1 MADVKWIKITTD
13 IFDDEKILLIEGLP
27 SSDEI
32 IVIWFKL
39 LILAGKQNNNGVFL
53 MNERI
58 PYTDEM
64 LATIFR
70 RDINI
75 VRLALKTFEQFGMLE
90 LVDNVITI
98 PNWNKHQQLD
108 SYEKKKQQDRVRQ
121 QERRAQQKTLAL
133 NSQTVNKNSEDEK
146 KSRDNRVTVA
156 GQSRDN
162 RVTVAGQSRDSREN
176 VAENRGLDKEV
187 DIDKE
192 LKEKVK
198 KEKPTKSALDDL
210 LKNWTENAGLIKAFK
225 DFAEMRKSIK
235 KPLTD
240 SGACLV
246 MKKLDSWYCT
256 QEVDVNDANKIK
268 TLENSTLN
276 SWQGIFELK
285 PEQREKTQEE
295 IFKGAMI

>member
-146 KSRDNRVTVA
+146 KSRD
-156 GQSRDN
+156 S

-176 VAENRGLDKEV
+176 VAENRGLDKEEDI

-192 LKEKVK
+192 KNIK
-198 KEKPTKSALDDL
+198 KEKPNKSALDDL
-210 LKNWTENAGLIKAFK
+210 IFKYTSNPDLNKAIE
-225 DFAEMRKSIK
+225 DFVDMRKRIK
-235 KPLTD
+235 KPLTER
-240 SGACLV
+240 ALNILFV
-246 MKKLDSWYCT
+246 KLDTLSGG
-256 QEVDVNDANKIK
+256 NDSNKIK
-268 TLENSTLN
+268 ILENSILN
-276 SWQGIFELK
+276 CWQGIFELK
-285 PEQREKTQEE
+285 PEQKEKTQEE
-295 IFKGAMI
+295 ILREMMRR

>member
-108 SYEKKKQQDRVRQ
+108 SYEKKKQQDRERQ
-121 QERRAQQKTLAL
+121 KARRAEQKALAL
-133 NSQTVNKNSEDEK
+133 GTKDVNKNSEGEK
-146 KSRDNRVTVA
+146 KSRD
-156 GQSRDN
+156 S

-268 TLENSTLN
+268 TLESSTLN
-276 SWQGIFELK
+276 SWQGVFELK

>member
-108 SYEKKKQQDRVRQ
+108 SYEKKKQQDRERQ
-121 QERRAQQKTLAL
+121 KARRAEQKVLAL
-133 NSQTVNKNSEDEK
+133 GTKDVNKNSEGEK
-146 KSRDNRVTVA
+146 KSRD
-156 GQSRDN
+156 SRW
-162 RVTVAGQSRDSREN
+162 TVAGQSRDSREN
-176 VAENRGLDKEV
+176 VAENRGLDKEE
-187 DIDKE
+187 DIDKD
-192 LKEKVK
+192 KEKNIK
-198 KEKPTKSALDDL
+198 KEKPNKSALDDL
-210 LKNWTENAGLIKAFK
+210 IFKYTSNPDLNKAIK
-225 DFAEMRKSIK
+225 DFVDMRKRIK
-235 KPLTD
+235 KPLTER
-240 SGACLV
+240 ALNILFV
-246 MKKLDSWYCT
+246 KLDTLSGG
-256 QEVDVNDANKIK
+256 NDSNKIK
-268 TLENSTLN
+268 ILENSILN
-276 SWQGIFELK
+276 CWQGIFELK
-285 PEQREKTQEE
+285 PEQKEKTQEE
-295 IFKGAMI
+295 ILREMMRR

>member
-53 MNERI
+53 MNERM
-58 PYTDEM
+58 PFTDEM

-75 VRLALKTFEQFGMLE
+75 VRLALGTFEQFEMIE

-98 PNWNKHQQLD
+98 QNWNKHQQLD

-133 NSQTVNKNSEDEK
+133 NSQTVNKNSEGEK
-146 KSRDNRVTVA
+146 KSLD
-156 GQSRDN
+156 SRW
-162 RVTVAGQSRDSREN
+162 TVAGQSRDSREN

-240 SGACLV
+240 SAACLV

-268 TLENSTLN
+268 TLESSTLN
-276 SWQGIFELK
+276 SWQGVFELK

>member
-108 SYEKKKQQDRVRQ
+108 SYEKKKQQDRERQ
-121 QERRAQQKTLAL
+121 KARRAEQKVLAL
-133 NSQTVNKNSEDEK
+133 GTKDVNKNSEGEK
-146 KSRDNRVTVA
+146 KSRD
-156 GQSRDN
+156 SRW
-162 RVTVAGQSRDSREN
+162 TIAGQSRDSREN
-176 VAENRGLDKEV
+176 VAENRGLDKEEDI

-192 LKEKVK
+192 KNIK
-198 KEKPTKSALDDL
+198 KEKPNKSALDDL
-210 LKNWTENAGLIKAFK
+210 IFKYTSNPDLNKAIK
-225 DFAEMRKSIK
+225 DFVDMRKRIK
-235 KPLTD
+235 KPLTER
-240 SGACLV
+240 ALNILFV
-246 MKKLDSWYCT
+246 KLDTLSGG
-256 QEVDVNDANKIK
+256 NDSNKIK
-268 TLENSTLN
+268 ILENSILN
-276 SWQGIFELK
+276 CWQGIFELK
-285 PEQREKTQEE
+285 PEQKEKTQEE
-295 IFKGAMI
+295 ILREMMRR

>member
-75 VRLALKTFEQFGMLE
+75 VRLALKTFEQLGMLE

-108 SYEKKKQQDRVRQ
+108 SYEKKKQQDRERQ
-121 QERRAQQKTLAL
+121 KARRAEQKVLAL
-133 NSQTVNKNSEDEK
+133 GTKDVNKNSEGEK
-146 KSRDNRVTVA
+146 KSRD
-156 GQSRDN
+156 SRW
-162 RVTVAGQSRDSREN
+162 TVAGQSRDSREN
-176 VAENRGLDKEV
+176 VAENRGLDKEEDI

-192 LKEKVK
+192 KNIK
-198 KEKPTKSALDDL
+198 KEKPNKSALDDL
-210 LKNWTENAGLIKAFK
+210 IFKYTSNPDLNKAIK
-225 DFAEMRKSIK
+225 DFVDMRKRIK
-235 KPLTD
+235 KPLTER
-240 SGACLV
+240 ALNILFV
-246 MKKLDSWYCT
+246 KLDTLSGG
-256 QEVDVNDANKIK
+256 NDSNKIK
-268 TLENSTLN
+268 ILENSILN
-276 SWQGIFELK
+276 CWQGIFELK
-285 PEQREKTQEE
+285 PEQKEKTQEE
-295 IFKGAMI
+295 ILREMMRR

>member
-75 VRLALKTFEQFGMLE
+75 VRLALKTFERFGMLE

-108 SYEKKKQQDRVRQ
+108 SYEKKKQQDRERQ
-121 QERRAQQKTLAL
+121 KARRAEQKALAL
-133 NSQTVNKNSEDEK
+133 GTKDVNKNSEGEK
-146 KSRDNRVTVA
+146 KSL
-156 GQSRDN
+156 DN

-176 VAENRGLDKEV
+176 VAENRGLDKEEDI

-192 LKEKVK
+192 KNIK
-198 KEKPTKSALDDL
+198 KEKPNKTALDDL
-210 LKNWTENAGLIKAFK
+210 IFKYTSNPDLNKAIK
-225 DFAEMRKSIK
+225 DFVDMRKRIK
-235 KPLTD
+235 KPLTER
-240 SGACLV
+240 ALNILFV
-246 MKKLDSWYCT
+246 KLDTLSGG
-256 QEVDVNDANKIK
+256 NDSNKIK
-268 TLENSTLN
+268 ILENSILN
-276 SWQGIFELK
+276 CWQGIFELK
-285 PEQREKTQEE
+285 PEQKEKTQEE
-295 IFKGAMI
+295 ILREMMRR

>member
-108 SYEKKKQQDRVRQ
+108 SYEKKKQQDRERQ
-121 QERRAQQKTLAL
+121 KARRAEQKVLAL
-133 NSQTVNKNSEDEK
+133 GTKDVNKNSEGEK
-146 KSRDNRVTVA
+146 KSRDSRVTI
-156 GQSRDN
+156 
-162 RVTVAGQSRDSREN
+162 AGQSRDSREN
-176 VAENRGLDKEV
+176 VAENRGLDKEEDI

-192 LKEKVK
+192 KNIK
-198 KEKPTKSALDDL
+198 KEKPNKSALDDL
-210 LKNWTENAGLIKAFK
+210 IFKYTSNPDLNKAIE
-225 DFAEMRKSIK
+225 DFVDMRKRIK
-235 KPLTD
+235 KPLTER
-240 SGACLV
+240 ALNILFV
-246 MKKLDSWYCT
+246 KLDTLSGG
-256 QEVDVNDANKIK
+256 NDSNKIK
-268 TLENSTLN
+268 ILENSILN
-276 SWQGIFELK
+276 CWQGIFELK
-285 PEQREKTQEE
+285 PEQKEKTQEE
-295 IFKGAMI
+295 ILREMMRR

>member
-1 MADVKWIKITTD
+1 MADVKWIKITTN

-98 PNWNKHQQLD
+98 PNWNKYQQLD
-108 SYEKKKQQDRVRQ
+108 SYEKKKQQDRERQ
-121 QERRAQQKTLAL
+121 KARRMEQKVLAL
-133 NSQTVNKNSEDEK
+133 KSQDVNKNSEGEK
-146 KSRDNRVTVA
+146 KSRD
-156 GQSRDN
+156 S

-176 VAENRGLDKEV
+176 VAENRGLDKEE
-187 DIDKE
+187 DIDKD
-192 LKEKVK
+192 KEKNIK
-198 KEKPTKSALDDL
+198 KEKPNKSALDDL
-210 LKNWTENAGLIKAFK
+210 IFKYTSNPDLNKAIK
-225 DFAEMRKSIK
+225 DFVDMRKRIK
-235 KPLTD
+235 KPLTER
-240 SGACLV
+240 ALNILFV
-246 MKKLDSWYCT
+246 KLDTLSGG
-256 QEVDVNDANKIK
+256 NDSNKIK
-268 TLENSTLN
+268 ILENSILN
-276 SWQGIFELK
+276 CWQGIFELK
-285 PEQREKTQEE
+285 PEQKEKTQEE
-295 IFKGAMI
+295 ILREMMRR

>member
-1 MADVKWIKITTD
+1 MANVKWIKIATD

-146 KSRDNRVTVA
+146 KSRDSRVTI
-156 GQSRDN
+156 
-162 RVTVAGQSRDSREN
+162 AGQSRDSREN

-268 TLENSTLN
+268 TLESSTLN
-276 SWQGIFELK
+276 SWQGVFELK

>member
-108 SYEKKKQQDRVRQ
+108 SYEKKKQQDRERQ
-121 QERRAQQKTLAL
+121 KARRAEQKVLAL
-133 NSQTVNKNSEDEK
+133 GTKDMNKNSEGEK
-146 KSRDNRVTVA
+146 KSRD
-156 GQSRDN
+156 S

-240 SGACLV
+240 SAACLV

-268 TLENSTLN
+268 TLESSTLN
-276 SWQGIFELK
+276 SWQGVFELK

>member
-108 SYEKKKQQDRVRQ
+108 SYEKKKQQDRERQ
-121 QERRAQQKTLAL
+121 KARRAEQKALAL
-133 NSQTVNKNSEDEK
+133 GTKDVNKNSEGEK
-146 KSRDNRVTVA
+146 KSL
-156 GQSRDN
+156 DN
-162 RVTVAGQSRDSREN
+162 RVTVAGQSRDSCEN
-176 VAENRGLDKEV
+176 VAENRGLDKEEDI

-192 LKEKVK
+192 KNIK
-198 KEKPTKSALDDL
+198 KEKPNKSALDDL
-210 LKNWTENAGLIKAFK
+210 IFKYTSNPDLNKAIK
-225 DFAEMRKSIK
+225 DFVDMRKRIK
-235 KPLTD
+235 KPLTER
-240 SGACLV
+240 ALNILFV
-246 MKKLDSWYCT
+246 KLDTLSGG
-256 QEVDVNDANKIK
+256 NDSNKIK
-268 TLENSTLN
+268 ILENSILN
-276 SWQGIFELK
+276 CWQGIFELK
-285 PEQREKTQEE
+285 PEQKEKTQEE
-295 IFKGAMI
+295 ILREMMRR

>member
-108 SYEKKKQQDRVRQ
+108 SYEKKKQQDRERQ
-121 QERRAQQKTLAL
+121 KARRAEQKALAL
-133 NSQTVNKNSEDEK
+133 GTKDVNKNSEGEK
-146 KSRDNRVTVA
+146 K
-156 GQSRDN
+156 SRDN

-176 VAENRGLDKEV
+176 VAENRGLDKEEDI

-192 LKEKVK
+192 KNIK
-198 KEKPTKSALDDL
+198 KEKPNKSALDDL
-210 LKNWTENAGLIKAFK
+210 IFKYTSNPDLNKAIK
-225 DFAEMRKSIK
+225 DFVDMRKRIK
-235 KPLTD
+235 KPLTER
-240 SGACLV
+240 ALNILFV
-246 MKKLDSWYCT
+246 KLDTLSGG
-256 QEVDVNDANKIK
+256 NDSNKIK
-268 TLENSTLN
+268 ILENSILN
-276 SWQGIFELK
+276 CWQGIFELK
-285 PEQREKTQEE
+285 PEQKEKTQEE
-295 IFKGAMI
+295 ILREMMRR

>member
-98 PNWNKHQQLD
+98 PNWNKHQQLG
-108 SYEKKKQQDRVRQ
+108 SYEKKKQQDRERQ
-121 QERRAQQKTLAL
+121 KARRAEQKALAL
-133 NSQTVNKNSEDEK
+133 GTKDVNKNSEGEK
-146 KSRDNRVTVA
+146 S
-156 GQSRDN
+156 

-268 TLENSTLN
+268 TLESSTLN
-276 SWQGIFELK
+276 SWQGVFELK

>member
-75 VRLALKTFEQFGMLE
+75 VRLALKTFEQFEMIE

-133 NSQTVNKNSEDEK
+133 NSQTVNKNSEGEK
-146 KSRDNRVTVA
+146 KSLD
-156 GQSRDN
+156 SRW
-162 RVTVAGQSRDSREN
+162 TVAGQSRDSREN
-176 VAENRGLDKEV
+176 VAENRGLDKEEDI

-192 LKEKVK
+192 KNIK
-198 KEKPTKSALDDL
+198 KEKPNKSALDDL
-210 LKNWTENAGLIKAFK
+210 IFKYTSNPDLNKAIK
-225 DFAEMRKSIK
+225 DFVDMRKRIK
-235 KPLTD
+235 KPLTER
-240 SGACLV
+240 ALNILFV
-246 MKKLDSWYCT
+246 KLDTLSGG
-256 QEVDVNDANKIK
+256 NDSNKIK
-268 TLENSTLN
+268 ILENSILN
-276 SWQGIFELK
+276 CWQGIFELK
-285 PEQREKTQEE
+285 PEQKEKTQEE
-295 IFKGAMI
+295 ILREMMRR

>member
-146 KSRDNRVTVA
+146 KSRD
-156 GQSRDN
+156 S

-176 VAENRGLDKEV
+176 VAENRGLDKEEDI

-192 LKEKVK
+192 KNIK
-198 KEKPTKSALDDL
+198 KEKPDKSALDDL
-210 LKNWTENAGLIKAFK
+210 IFKYTSNPDLNKAIK
-225 DFAEMRKSIK
+225 DFVDMRKRIK
-235 KPLTD
+235 KPLTER
-240 SGACLV
+240 ALNILFV
-246 MKKLDSWYCT
+246 KLDTSSGG
-256 QEVDVNDANKIK
+256 NDSNKIK
-268 TLENSTLN
+268 ILENSILN
-276 SWQGIFELK
+276 CWQGIFELK
-285 PEQREKTQEE
+285 PEQKEKTQEE
-295 IFKGAMI
+295 ILREMMRR

>member
-39 LILAGKQNNNGVFL
+39 MILAGKQNNNGVFL

-90 LVDNVITI
+90 LVDNVIII

-108 SYEKKKQQDRVRQ
+108 SYEKKKQQDRERQ
-121 QERRAQQKTLAL
+121 KARRAEQKALAL
-133 NSQTVNKNSEDEK
+133 GTKDVNKNSEGEK
-146 KSRDNRVTVA
+146 KSRD
-156 GQSRDN
+156 S

-176 VAENRGLDKEV
+176 VAENRDLDKEEDI

-192 LKEKVK
+192 KNIK
-198 KEKPTKSALDDL
+198 KEKPNKSALDDL
-210 LKNWTENAGLIKAFK
+210 IFKYTSNPDLNKAIE
-225 DFAEMRKSIK
+225 DFVDMRKRIK
-235 KPLTD
+235 KPLTER
-240 SGACLV
+240 ALNILFV
-246 MKKLDSWYCT
+246 KLDTLSGG
-256 QEVDVNDANKIK
+256 NDSNKIK
-268 TLENSTLN
+268 ILENSILN
-276 SWQGIFELK
+276 CWQGIFELK
-285 PEQREKTQEE
+285 PEQKEKTQEE
-295 IFKGAMI
+295 ILREMMRR

>member
-108 SYEKKKQQDRVRQ
+108 SYEKKKQQDRERQ
-121 QERRAQQKTLAL
+121 KARRAEQKVLAL
-133 NSQTVNKNSEDEK
+133 GTKDVNKNSEGEK
-146 KSRDNRVTVA
+146 KSRDSRVTI
-156 GQSRDN
+156 
-162 RVTVAGQSRDSREN
+162 AGQSRDSREN
-176 VAENRGLDKEV
+176 VAENRGLDKEEDI

-192 LKEKVK
+192 KNIK
-198 KEKPTKSALDDL
+198 KEKPNKSALDDL
-210 LKNWTENAGLIKAFK
+210 IFKYTSNPDLNKAIK
-225 DFAEMRKSIK
+225 DFVDMRKRIK
-235 KPLTD
+235 KPLTER
-240 SGACLV
+240 ALNILFV
-246 MKKLDSWYCT
+246 KLDTLSGG
-256 QEVDVNDANKIK
+256 NDSNKIK
-268 TLENSTLN
+268 ILENSILN
-276 SWQGIFELK
+276 CWQGIFELK
-285 PEQREKTQEE
+285 PEQKEKTQEE
-295 IFKGAMI
+295 ILREMMRR

>member
-108 SYEKKKQQDRVRQ
+108 SYEKKKQQDRERQ
-121 QERRAQQKTLAL
+121 KARRAEQKVLAL
-133 NSQTVNKNSEDEK
+133 GAKDVNKNSEGEK
-146 KSRDNRVTVA
+146 KSRD
-156 GQSRDN
+156 SRW
-162 RVTVAGQSRDSREN
+162 TIAGQSRDSREN
-176 VAENRGLDKEV
+176 VAENRGLDKEEDI

-192 LKEKVK
+192 KNIK
-198 KEKPTKSALDDL
+198 KEKPNKSALDDL
-210 LKNWTENAGLIKAFK
+210 IFKYTSNPDLNKAIK
-225 DFAEMRKSIK
+225 DFVDMRKRIK
-235 KPLTD
+235 KPLTER
-240 SGACLV
+240 ALNILFV
-246 MKKLDSWYCT
+246 KLDTLSGG
-256 QEVDVNDANKIK
+256 NDSNKIK
-268 TLENSTLN
+268 ILENSILN
-276 SWQGIFELK
+276 CWQGIFELK
-285 PEQREKTQEE
+285 PEQKEKTQEE
-295 IFKGAMI
+295 ILREMMRR

>member
-53 MNERI
+53 MNERM
-58 PYTDEM
+58 PFTDEM

-75 VRLALKTFEQFGMLE
+75 VRLALGTFEQFEMIE

-133 NSQTVNKNSEDEK
+133 NSQTVNKNSEGEK
-146 KSRDNRVTVA
+146 KSLD
-156 GQSRDN
+156 SRW
-162 RVTVAGQSRDSREN
+162 TVAGQSRDSREN
-176 VAENRGLDKEV
+176 VAENRGLDKEEDI

-192 LKEKVK
+192 KNIK
-198 KEKPTKSALDDL
+198 KEKPNKSALDDL
-210 LKNWTENAGLIKAFK
+210 IFKYTSNPDLNKAIK
-225 DFAEMRKSIK
+225 DFVDMRKRIK
-235 KPLTD
+235 KPLTER
-240 SGACLV
+240 ALNILFV
-246 MKKLDSWYCT
+246 KLDTLSGG
-256 QEVDVNDANKIK
+256 NDSNKIK
-268 TLENSTLN
+268 ILENSILN
-276 SWQGIFELK
+276 CWQGIFELK
-285 PEQREKTQEE
+285 PEQKEKTQEE
-295 IFKGAMI
+295 ILREMMRR

>member
-108 SYEKKKQQDRVRQ
+108 SYEKKKQQDRERQ
-121 QERRAQQKTLAL
+121 KARRAEQKVLAL
-133 NSQTVNKNSEDEK
+133 GTKNVNKNSEGEK
-146 KSRDNRVTVA
+146 KSRDSRVTI
-156 GQSRDN
+156 
-162 RVTVAGQSRDSREN
+162 AGQSRDSREN
-176 VAENRGLDKEV
+176 VAENRGLDKEEDI

-192 LKEKVK
+192 KNIK
-198 KEKPTKSALDDL
+198 KEKPNKSALDDL
-210 LKNWTENAGLIKAFK
+210 IFKYTSNPDLNKAIK
-225 DFAEMRKSIK
+225 DFVDMRKRIK
-235 KPLTD
+235 KPLTER
-240 SGACLV
+240 ALNILFV
-246 MKKLDSWYCT
+246 KLDTLSGG
-256 QEVDVNDANKIK
+256 NDSNKIK
-268 TLENSTLN
+268 ILENSILN
-276 SWQGIFELK
+276 CWQGIFELK
-285 PEQREKTQEE
+285 PEQKEKTQEE
-295 IFKGAMI
+295 ILREMMRR

>member
-75 VRLALKTFEQFGMLE
+75 VRLALKTFERFGMLE

-108 SYEKKKQQDRVRQ
+108 SYEKKKQQDRERQ
-121 QERRAQQKTLAL
+121 KARRAEQKVLAL
-133 NSQTVNKNSEDEK
+133 GTKDVNKNSEGEK
-146 KSRDNRVTVA
+146 KSRD
-156 GQSRDN
+156 SRW
-162 RVTVAGQSRDSREN
+162 TVAGQSRDSREN
-176 VAENRGLDKEV
+176 VAENRGLDKEEDI

-192 LKEKVK
+192 KNIK
-198 KEKPTKSALDDL
+198 KEKPNKSALDDL
-210 LKNWTENAGLIKAFK
+210 IFKYTSNPDLNKAIK
-225 DFAEMRKSIK
+225 DFVDMRKRIK
-235 KPLTD
+235 KPLTER
-240 SGACLV
+240 ALNILFV
-246 MKKLDSWYCT
+246 KLDTLS
-256 QEVDVNDANKIK
+256 DSNKIK
-268 TLENSTLN
+268 ILENSILN
-276 SWQGIFELK
+276 CWQGIFELK
-285 PEQREKTQEE
+285 PEQKEKTQEE
-295 IFKGAMI
+295 ILREMMRR

>member
-53 MNERI
+53 INERI

-90 LVDNVITI
+90 LVNNVITI

-108 SYEKKKQQDRVRQ
+108 SYEKKKQQDRERQ
-121 QERRAQQKTLAL
+121 KARRAEQKVLAL
-133 NSQTVNKNSEDEK
+133 GTKDVNKNSEGEK
-146 KSRDNRVTVA
+146 KSRD
-156 GQSRDN
+156 SRW
-162 RVTVAGQSRDSREN
+162 TIAGQSRDSREN
-176 VAENRGLDKEV
+176 VAENRGLDKEEDI

-192 LKEKVK
+192 KNIK
-198 KEKPTKSALDDL
+198 KEKPNKSALDDL
-210 LKNWTENAGLIKAFK
+210 IFKYTSNPDLNKAIK
-225 DFAEMRKSIK
+225 DFVDMRKRIK
-235 KPLTD
+235 KPLTER
-240 SGACLV
+240 ALNILFV
-246 MKKLDSWYCT
+246 KLDTLSGG
-256 QEVDVNDANKIK
+256 NDSNKIK
-268 TLENSTLN
+268 ILENSILN
-276 SWQGIFELK
+276 CWQGIFELK
-285 PEQREKTQEE
+285 PEQKEKTQEE
-295 IFKGAMI
+295 ILREMMRR

>member
-53 MNERI
+53 MSERI

-108 SYEKKKQQDRVRQ
+108 SYEKKKQQDRERQ
-121 QERRAQQKTLAL
+121 KARRAEQKVLAL
-133 NSQTVNKNSEDEK
+133 GTKDVNKNSEGEK
-146 KSRDNRVTVA
+146 KSRD
-156 GQSRDN
+156 SRW
-162 RVTVAGQSRDSREN
+162 TIAGQSRDSREN
-176 VAENRGLDKEV
+176 VAENRGLDKEEDI

-192 LKEKVK
+192 KNIK
-198 KEKPTKSALDDL
+198 KEKPNKSALDDL
-210 LKNWTENAGLIKAFK
+210 IFKYTSNPDLNKAIK
-225 DFAEMRKSIK
+225 DFVDMRKRIK
-235 KPLTD
+235 KPLTER
-240 SGACLV
+240 ALNILFV
-246 MKKLDSWYCT
+246 KLDTLSGG
-256 QEVDVNDANKIK
+256 NDSNKIK
-268 TLENSTLN
+268 ILENSILN
-276 SWQGIFELK
+276 CWQGIFELK
-285 PEQREKTQEE
+285 PEQKEKTQEE
-295 IFKGAMI
+295 ILREMMRR

>member
-75 VRLALKTFEQFGMLE
+75 VRLALETFEQFGMLE

-108 SYEKKKQQDRVRQ
+108 SYEKKKQQDRERQ
-121 QERRAQQKTLAL
+121 KARRAEQKVLAL
-133 NSQTVNKNSEDEK
+133 GTKDVNKNSEGEK
-146 KSRDNRVTVA
+146 KSRD
-156 GQSRDN
+156 SRW
-162 RVTVAGQSRDSREN
+162 TVAGQSRDSREN
-176 VAENRGLDKEV
+176 VAENRGLDKEEDI

-192 LKEKVK
+192 KNIK
-198 KEKPTKSALDDL
+198 KEKPNKSALDDL
-210 LKNWTENAGLIKAFK
+210 IFKYTSNPDLNKAIK
-225 DFAEMRKSIK
+225 DFVDMRKRIK
-235 KPLTD
+235 KPLTER
-240 SGACLV
+240 ALNILFV
-246 MKKLDSWYCT
+246 KLDTLSGG
-256 QEVDVNDANKIK
+256 NDSNKIK
-268 TLENSTLN
+268 ILENSILN
-276 SWQGIFELK
+276 CWQGIFELK
-285 PEQREKTQEE
+285 PEQKEKTQEE
-295 IFKGAMI
+295 ILREMMRR

>member
-1 MADVKWIKITTD
+1 MTDVKWIKITTD

-75 VRLALKTFEQFGMLE
+75 VRLALGTFEQFEMIE

-146 KSRDNRVTVA
+146 KSRDSRVTVA
-156 GQSRDN
+156 R
-162 RVTVAGQSRDSREN
+162 QSRDSREN

-240 SGACLV
+240 SAACLV

-268 TLENSTLN
+268 TLESSTLN
-276 SWQGIFELK
+276 SWQGVFELK

>member
-1 MADVKWIKITTD
+1 M
-13 IFDDEKILLIEGLP
+13 
-27 SSDEI
+27 
-32 IVIWFKL
+32 
-39 LILAGKQNNNGVFL
+39 
-53 MNERI
+53 
-58 PYTDEM
+58 
-64 LATIFR
+64 TI
-70 RDINI
+70 
-75 VRLALKTFEQFGMLE
+75 
-90 LVDNVITI
+90 
-98 PNWNKHQQLD
+98 
-108 SYEKKKQQDRVRQ
+108 
-121 QERRAQQKTLAL
+121 
-133 NSQTVNKNSEDEK
+133 
-146 KSRDNRVTVA
+146 
-156 GQSRDN
+156 
-162 RVTVAGQSRDSREN
+162 AGQSRDSREN

-268 TLENSTLN
+268 TLESSTLN
-276 SWQGIFELK
+276 SWQGVFELK

>member
-1 MADVKWIKITTD
+1 MADVKWIKITTN

-108 SYEKKKQQDRVRQ
+108 SYEKKKQQDRERQ
-121 QERRAQQKTLAL
+121 KARRMEQKVLAL
-133 NSQTVNKNSEDEK
+133 KSQDVNKNSEGEK
-146 KSRDNRVTVA
+146 KSRD
-156 GQSRDN
+156 S

-176 VAENRGLDKEV
+176 VAENRGLDKEEDI

-192 LKEKVK
+192 KNIK
-198 KEKPTKSALDDL
+198 KEKPNKSALDDL
-210 LKNWTENAGLIKAFK
+210 IFKYTSNPDLNKAIK
-225 DFAEMRKSIK
+225 DFVDMRKRIK
-235 KPLTD
+235 KPLTERALD
-240 SGACLV
+240 ILFV
-246 MKKLDSWYCT
+246 KLDTLSGG
-256 QEVDVNDANKIK
+256 NDSNKIK
-268 TLENSTLN
+268 ILENSILN
-276 SWQGIFELK
+276 CWQGIFELK
-285 PEQREKTQEE
+285 PEQKEKTQEE
-295 IFKGAMI
+295 ILREMMRR

>member
-1 MADVKWIKITTD
+1 LADVKWIKITTD

-108 SYEKKKQQDRVRQ
+108 SYEKKKQQDRERQ
-121 QERRAQQKTLAL
+121 KARRAEQKVLAL
-133 NSQTVNKNSEDEK
+133 GTKDVNKNSEGEK
-146 KSRDNRVTVA
+146 KSRDSRVTI
-156 GQSRDN
+156 
-162 RVTVAGQSRDSREN
+162 AGQSRDSREN
-176 VAENRGLDKEV
+176 VAENRGLDKEEDI

-192 LKEKVK
+192 KNIK
-198 KEKPTKSALDDL
+198 KEKPNKSALDDL
-210 LKNWTENAGLIKAFK
+210 IFKYTSNPDLNKAIE
-225 DFAEMRKSIK
+225 DFVDMRKRIK
-235 KPLTD
+235 KPLTER
-240 SGACLV
+240 ALNILFV
-246 MKKLDSWYCT
+246 KLDTLSGG
-256 QEVDVNDANKIK
+256 NDSNKIK
-268 TLENSTLN
+268 ILENSILN
-276 SWQGIFELK
+276 CWQGIFELK
-285 PEQREKTQEE
+285 PEQKEKTQEE
-295 IFKGAMI
+295 ILREMMRR

>member
-1 MADVKWIKITTD
+1 LADVKWIKITTD

-75 VRLALKTFEQFGMLE
+75 VRLALETFEQFGMLE

-108 SYEKKKQQDRVRQ
+108 SYEKKKQQDRERQ
-121 QERRAQQKTLAL
+121 KARRAEQKVLAL
-133 NSQTVNKNSEDEK
+133 GTKDVNKNSEGEK
-146 KSRDNRVTVA
+146 KSRD
-156 GQSRDN
+156 SRW
-162 RVTVAGQSRDSREN
+162 TVAGQSRDSREN
-176 VAENRGLDKEV
+176 VAENRGLDKEEDI

-192 LKEKVK
+192 KNIK
-198 KEKPTKSALDDL
+198 KEKPNKSALDDL
-210 LKNWTENAGLIKAFK
+210 IFKYTSNPDLNKAIK
-225 DFAEMRKSIK
+225 DFVDMRKRIK
-235 KPLTD
+235 KPLTER
-240 SGACLV
+240 ALNILFV
-246 MKKLDSWYCT
+246 KLDTLSGG
-256 QEVDVNDANKIK
+256 NDSNKIK
-268 TLENSTLN
+268 ILENSILN
-276 SWQGIFELK
+276 CWQGIFELK
-285 PEQREKTQEE
+285 PEQKEKTQEE
-295 IFKGAMI
+295 ILREMMRR

>member
-53 MNERI
+53 MNERM

-75 VRLALKTFEQFGMLE
+75 VRLALGTFEQFEMIE

-133 NSQTVNKNSEDEK
+133 NPQTVNKNSEDEK
-146 KSRDNRVTVA
+146 KSRD
-156 GQSRDN
+156 S

-268 TLENSTLN
+268 TLESSTLN
-276 SWQGIFELK
+276 SWQGVFELK

>member
-108 SYEKKKQQDRVRQ
+108 SYEKKKQQDRERQ
-121 QERRAQQKTLAL
+121 KARRAEQKAIAL
-133 NSQTVNKNSEDEK
+133 GTKDVNKNSEGEK
-146 KSRDNRVTVA
+146 KSRD
-156 GQSRDN
+156 S

-225 DFAEMRKSIK
+225 DFVEMRKSIK

-268 TLENSTLN
+268 TLESSTLN
-276 SWQGIFELK
+276 SWQGVFELK

>member
-108 SYEKKKQQDRVRQ
+108 SYEKKKQQDRERQ
-121 QERRAQQKTLAL
+121 KARRAEQKALAL
-133 NSQTVNKNSEDEK
+133 GTKDVNKNSEGEK
-146 KSRDNRVTVA
+146 KSRD
-156 GQSRDN
+156 S

-225 DFAEMRKSIK
+225 DFVEMRKSIK

-268 TLENSTLN
+268 TLESSTLN
-276 SWQGIFELK
+276 SWQGVFELK

-295 IFKGAMI
+295 VFRGAMI

>member
-75 VRLALKTFEQFGMLE
+75 VRLALKTFERFGMLE

-108 SYEKKKQQDRVRQ
+108 SYEKKKQQDRERQ
-121 QERRAQQKTLAL
+121 KARRAEQKALAL
-133 NSQTVNKNSEDEK
+133 GTKDVNKNSEGEK
-146 KSRDNRVTVA
+146 KSLDNRVTVA
-156 GQSRDN
+156 KMS
-162 RVTVAGQSRDSREN
+162 
-176 VAENRGLDKEV
+176 
-187 DIDKE
+187 
-192 LKEKVK
+192 LKI
-198 KEKPTKSALDDL
+198 A
-210 LKNWTENAGLIKAFK
+210 A
-225 DFAEMRKSIK
+225 
-235 KPLTD
+235 
-240 SGACLV
+240 
-246 MKKLDSWYCT
+246 
-256 QEVDVNDANKIK
+256 
-268 TLENSTLN
+268 
-276 SWQGIFELK
+276 
-285 PEQREKTQEE
+285 
-295 IFKGAMI
+295 

>member
-90 LVDNVITI
+90 LVNNIITI

-108 SYEKKKQQDRVRQ
+108 SYEKKKQQDRERQ
-121 QERRAQQKTLAL
+121 KARRAEQKVLAL
-133 NSQTVNKNSEDEK
+133 GTKDVNKNSEGEK
-146 KSRDNRVTVA
+146 KSRD
-156 GQSRDN
+156 SRW
-162 RVTVAGQSRDSREN
+162 TIAGQSRDSREN
-176 VAENRGLDKEV
+176 VAENRGLDKEEDI

-192 LKEKVK
+192 KNIK
-198 KEKPTKSALDDL
+198 KEKPNKSALDDL
-210 LKNWTENAGLIKAFK
+210 IFKYTSNPDLNKAIK
-225 DFAEMRKSIK
+225 DFVDMRKRIK
-235 KPLTD
+235 KPLTER
-240 SGACLV
+240 ALNILFV
-246 MKKLDSWYCT
+246 KLDTLSGG
-256 QEVDVNDANKIK
+256 NDSNKIK
-268 TLENSTLN
+268 ILENSILN
-276 SWQGIFELK
+276 CWQGIFELK
-285 PEQREKTQEE
+285 PEQKEKTQEE
-295 IFKGAMI
+295 ILREMMRR

>member
-75 VRLALKTFEQFGMLE
+75 VRLALKTFERFGMLE

-108 SYEKKKQQDRVRQ
+108 SYEKKKQQDRERQ
-121 QERRAQQKTLAL
+121 KARRAEQKALAL
-133 NSQTVNKNSEDEK
+133 GTKDVNKNSEGEK
-146 KSRDNRVTVA
+146 KSL
-156 GQSRDN
+156 DN

-176 VAENRGLDKEV
+176 VAENRGLDKEEDM

-192 LKEKVK
+192 KNIK
-198 KEKPTKSALDDL
+198 KEKPNKSALDDL
-210 LKNWTENAGLIKAFK
+210 IFKYTSNPDLNKAIK
-225 DFAEMRKSIK
+225 DFVDMRKRIK
-235 KPLTD
+235 KPLTER
-240 SGACLV
+240 ALNILFV
-246 MKKLDSWYCT
+246 KLDTLSGG
-256 QEVDVNDANKIK
+256 NDSNKIK
-268 TLENSTLN
+268 ILENSILN
-276 SWQGIFELK
+276 CWQGIFELK
-285 PEQREKTQEE
+285 PEQKEKTQEE
-295 IFKGAMI
+295 ILREMMRR

>member
-108 SYEKKKQQDRVRQ
+108 SYEKKKQQDRERQ
-121 QERRAQQKTLAL
+121 KARRAEQKVLAL
-133 NSQTVNKNSEDEK
+133 GTKDVNKNSEGEK
-146 KSRDNRVTVA
+146 KSRD
-156 GQSRDN
+156 SRW
-162 RVTVAGQSRDSREN
+162 TVAGQSRDSREN
-176 VAENRGLDKEV
+176 VAENRGLDKEEDI

-192 LKEKVK
+192 KNIK
-198 KEKPTKSALDDL
+198 KEKPNKSALDDL
-210 LKNWTENAGLIKAFK
+210 IFKYTSNPDLNKAIK
-225 DFAEMRKSIK
+225 DFVDMRKRIK
-235 KPLTD
+235 KPLTER
-240 SGACLV
+240 ALNILFV
-246 MKKLDSWYCT
+246 KLDTLSGG
-256 QEVDVNDANKIK
+256 NDSNKIK
-268 TLENSTLN
+268 ILENSILN
-276 SWQGIFELK
+276 CWQGIFELK
-285 PEQREKTQEE
+285 PEQKEKTQEE
-295 IFKGAMI
+295 ILREMMRR

>member
-1 MADVKWIKITTD
+1 MTDVKWIKITTD

-75 VRLALKTFEQFGMLE
+75 VRLALGTFEQFEMIE

-146 KSRDNRVTVA
+146 K
-156 GQSRDN
+156 
-162 RVTVAGQSRDSREN
+162 SRDSREN

-240 SGACLV
+240 SAACLV

-268 TLENSTLN
+268 TLESSTLN
-276 SWQGIFELK
+276 SWQGVFELK

>member
-13 IFDDEKILLIEGLP
+13 IFNDEKILLIEGLP

-146 KSRDNRVTVA
+146 KSRDSRVTI
-156 GQSRDN
+156 
-162 RVTVAGQSRDSREN
+162 AGQSRDSREN

-268 TLENSTLN
+268 TLESSTLN
-276 SWQGIFELK
+276 SWQGVFELK